1 MWSAR
6 AQVEIQAW
14 GVSLLLLACGG
25 RASGLAVSG
34 GGSPSDQGGSSSA
47 GGLTST
53 SGGGD
58 AQEPSASGSATDST
72 MNAGTASVSAGGA
85 APTSSGGAAAGAGG
99 GCTKEACKLSAEPS
113 PLWVTS
119 VTGYGLGAA
128 SIHFS
133 ESDQLVR
140 VAAGEYERESTII
153 DRVTG
158 ELKPAPQPEREIV
171 AEDASGRRVARLV
184 NDVCVVTL
192 DGAETFRF
200 HGGFSKHVQFSP
212 DGSAIADYSCVSEQE
227 EVIQLDVYDTDSGQV
242 LATAQA
248 GLPCVYGDLTMLVDA
263 QHRRTLFGH
272 PARSELFVL
281 DWDSQTIASHAI
293 HERAPVSTVVPRNH
307 EGTILNLKLSP
318 NGRALVSVGAADG
331 LAWLDPDTLA
341 VEFRLPDVPFF
352 NVYDQCYCTYLS
364 ESPVA
369 WSPSGDLYA
378 TGHPSGG
385 IALREGAS
393 QETLVVLEPPND
405 ANVIRRSLSTD
416 FGPVLIEFS
425 PDMRH
430 LVALYPNV
438 AVGYSLTQE

>member
-1 MWSAR
+1 MVWSR

-25 RASGLAVSG
+25 RSSELAVSG
-34 GGSPSDQGGSSSA
+34 GGAPSNHDGRSS
-47 GGLTST
+47 GGLASS

-58 AQEPSASGSATDST
+58 APEPSASGTATDST
-72 MNAGTASVSAGGA
+72 MNAGTASGGAGGA
-85 APTSSGGAAAGAGG
+85 APTSIAGAPVAAGGA
-99 GCTKEACKLSAEPS
+99 CTKAACKLSAEPS
-113 PLWVTS
+113 PLWVRS
-119 VTGYGLGAA
+119 VRGSGRGPA

-133 ESDQLVR
+133 ESDELVR
-140 VAAGEYERESTII
+140 VAVGDFERELNII

-158 ELKPAPQPEREIV
+158 ELEPAPQAERQIV

-184 NDVCVVTL
+184 DDACVVTL

-200 HGGFSKHVQFSP
+200 HGGFTKHVQFSP

-227 EVIQLDVYDTDSGQV
+227 QVIQLDVYDTDGGQV

-248 GLPCVYGDLTMLVDA
+248 SLPCVYGDLTMLVDA
-263 QHRRTLFGH
+263 QRRRTLFGH

-281 DWDSQTIASHAI
+281 DWDSQTIATRAI
-293 HERAPVSTVVPRNH
+293 HESAPVSALAPRNH
-307 EGTILNLKLSP
+307 EGTILNLELSP

-341 VEFRLPDVPFF
+341 VEARLPDVPFF
-352 NVYDQCYCTYLS
+352 NVYDQCFCTYLS
-364 ESPVA
+364 ESPVG
-369 WSPSGDLYA
+369 WSPSGDIYA
-378 TGHPSGG
+378 TSHASGG
-385 IALREGAS
+385 IALREVAT
-393 QETLVVLEPPND
+393 QENLVVLEPPKD
-405 ANVIRRSLSTD
+405 ADVIRRSLSTD

-438 AVGYSLTQE
+438 AVGYSLTRE